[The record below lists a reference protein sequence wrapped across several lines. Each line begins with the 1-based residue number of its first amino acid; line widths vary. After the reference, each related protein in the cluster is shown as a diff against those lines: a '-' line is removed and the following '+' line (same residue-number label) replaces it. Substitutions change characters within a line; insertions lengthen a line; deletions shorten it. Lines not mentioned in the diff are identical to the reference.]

1 MSYPVDYRRL
11 FWSEHTSIIRGIQLQ
26 GKDVPLESRDGLEVF
41 YEPKET
47 DQNVLDGMIR
57 AGSRGWL
64 RENTC
69 LWGVAVHHLAAFV
82 WSDAPEEARKG
93 LLVGILS
100 TCPDNFVRDIY
111 KYSERIT
118 DDGDRRSIIEKM
130 TGSRGLQRLEKL
142 GL

>member
-64 RENTC
+64 RQDTF

-82 WSDAPEEARKG
+82 WSDGPEEARKG

-130 TGSRGLQRLEKL
+130 TGARGSQRLEKL